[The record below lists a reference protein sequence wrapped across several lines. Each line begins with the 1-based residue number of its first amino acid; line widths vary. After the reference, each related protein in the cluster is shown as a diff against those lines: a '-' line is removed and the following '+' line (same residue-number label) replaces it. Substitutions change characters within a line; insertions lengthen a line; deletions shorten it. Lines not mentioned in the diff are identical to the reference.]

1 MTTTQFIAALSVAIV
16 SAEASR
22 NHPDVR
28 VPDLIRGL
36 GVASLWK
43 VAHTAAAKVIGDDD
57 RPCVQVQEAAWSAA
71 IDAMH
76 ALQQRAQ
83 GAHLN

>member
-22 NHPDVR
+22 NHPGVP
-28 VPDLIRGL
+28 VPDLVRGL
-36 GVASLWK
+36 GVQSVWK
-43 VAHTAAAKVIGDDD
+43 VAYVAAAKVIGDDD

-76 ALQQRAQ
+76 TQQQRAQ
-83 GAHLN
+83 AAHLN